1 MLIALAIVAFILL
14 ATYLVYRKWERKM
27 QPPPLPDPAELRLEK
42 WVKIAT
48 DTSRKY
54 ELTYQTQMPF
64 GFNSMA
70 IALSRRAVLTDLLF
84 TGHAKAASSVM
95 SDVDDIISTIEA
107 NHYALDQYGYGKWV
121 FPHFGAQGQKIYD
134 WTPNDN
140 ERFTALWH
148 ETDAMLSSLNELI
161 EYVRSIAKEGVASSM
176 ESAKV
181 HLQVH
186 LQDFTAT
193 KDANAA
199 TAKELEARP
208 L

>member
-1 MLIALAIVAFILL
+1 MLIAPAIVAFILL
-14 ATYLVYRKWERKM
+14 ATYLVYSKVNRNLH
-27 QPPPLPDPAELRLEK
+27 PPPPPDPVMLRLEK
-42 WVKIAT
+42 WEKIA
-48 DTSRKY
+48 DATSRKY

-64 GFNSMA
+64 EFNPMK
-70 IALSRRAVLTDLLF
+70 IALARRAVLTNLLW

-107 NHYALDQYGYGKWV
+107 NHYALDEYGYGKWV
-121 FPHFGAQGQKIYD
+121 FDRFGAQGQKIYN